1 MSSSQDTNPFARP
14 GSNNGTAA
22 AAFTRE
28 AGLGQPWVAAG
39 VAAELCVLLAA
50 LLFHS
55 CRRSRRHRWR
65 ELPDEAE
72 ATATRWGASR
82 RHALA
87 LLAWRLFNL
96 LWFGV
101 ACSLIRFRP
110 RFYTEWCFRLQTG
123 WWLLAAASSA
133 LHLHGGG
140 RARFV
145 HPLAV
150 CVFEVVL
157 PASWLVSAVVF
168 LGTHPPAARTR
179 ATRRGS
185 RTRSCRARAALAT
198 LADGAGF
205 GFTARQF
212 STR

>member
-14 GSNNGTAA
+14 DSSNGTAA

-150 CVFEVVL
+150 CVFEVAL

-168 LGTHPPAARTR
+168 LGTPAGRSNPRKPSRQSNPKLQCARR
-179 ATRRGS
+179 P
-185 RTRSCRARAALAT
+185 CHAR
-198 LADGAGF
+198 
-205 GFTARQF
+205 
-212 STR
+212 